1 VHYRLTE
8 KLEAI
13 LQGNYGF
20 GTTVYTGQDR
30 YSLRNFNL
38 SQFKAEL
45 KGSNFFVRAY
55 TTQERSGE
63 SYAGGVLGQLVN
75 EAWKP
80 STQWFPEYFGAYAQG
95 AFTTTPRRT

>member
-1 VHYRLTE
+1 MIANQSISRTGYEERDLVDYGTRSLKLNGAVHYRLTE

-55 TTQERSGE
+55 TTRNVPGSRTP
-63 SYAGGVLGQLVN
+63 AGCWAN
-75 EAWKP
+75 W
-80 STQWFPEYFGAYAQG
+80 
-95 AFTTTPRRT
+95 